1 MTSCDAIRPL
11 LSHVAEG
18 EVAPDEAMRAARH
31 LADCTACK
39 IVLARERRLA
49 RMLEQDLL
57 DLPVGEE
64 FVQSVMA
71 TLPQGPP
78 PRARKSKSQRRRG
91 LRLAGLAG
99 FLGAGALA
107 LSQIV
112 PSGAG
117 GAGRVGL
124 PAMDFEAANQSLQGL
139 AGLARLAVMALEA
152 VARLPLE
159 TLSFGW
165 APELLVA
172 AVATSLVAM
181 GMGSVL
187 VALAAG
193 TLVRVT
199 R

>member
-1 MTSCDAIRPL
+1 MSSCEAIRPL

-18 EVAPDEAMRAARH
+18 EVDPGEAMSVARH

-49 RMLEQDLL
+49 RMLEQDLH

-78 PRARKSKSQRRRG
+78 PRPRKDGKRHG

-107 LSQIV
+107 LSQFL
-112 PSGAG
+112 PSGVA
-117 GAGRVGL
+117 GAGRVAL
-124 PAMDFEAANQSLQGL
+124 PALDFESANRGVEGL
-139 AGLARLAVMALEA
+139 AGLSRLALVALEA
-152 VARLPLE
+152 VARLPLD
-159 TLSFGW
+159 LLQIGW
-165 APELLVA
+165 APGLLA
-172 AVATSLVAM
+172 AAATTAVLMM
-181 GMGSVL
+181 GTGSAV

-193 TLVRVT
+193 TLARTT

>member
-18 EVAPDEAMRAARH
+18 EVAPDEAMRVARH

-78 PRARKSKSQRRRG
+78 PRARKSQRRRG

-159 TLSFGW
+159 TLPLGW
-165 APELLVA
+165 APELLAA